1 MLFAFLSL
9 HLQEMGAWMKNQ
21 EEAHLQTRGLP
32 RWRHGKEPTGPCR
45 RRKRRRFN
53 PWVGKIPWRNTWQP
67 TPAIIPWIEEPNGL
81 QSMGSQRAGHNQ
93 SDLERSTCICYGPAV
108 IFFCSYF
115 RGLLAPRGQ
124 FCSWQVSCFGYVKGC
139 SVFVIITFQ
148 KVFYWTQVVY
158 KMLIDASRKTLIIE
172 EFQRQWTRKKLNV

>member
-1 MLFAFLSL
+1 MMLFAFLSL
-9 HLQEMGAWMKNQ
+9 HLQEMAAWMKNQ

-67 TPAIIPWIEEPNGL
+67 TPAIIPWIEEPNRL

-115 RGLLAPRGQ
+115 RGLLAPRGLVL
-124 FCSWQVSCFGYVKGC
+124 FLTGELFWICEGLLCVCHYYFPKGVLLDTSC
-139 SVFVIITFQ
+139 
-148 KVFYWTQVVY
+148 
-158 KMLIDASRKTLIIE
+158 L
-172 EFQRQWTRKKLNV
+172 